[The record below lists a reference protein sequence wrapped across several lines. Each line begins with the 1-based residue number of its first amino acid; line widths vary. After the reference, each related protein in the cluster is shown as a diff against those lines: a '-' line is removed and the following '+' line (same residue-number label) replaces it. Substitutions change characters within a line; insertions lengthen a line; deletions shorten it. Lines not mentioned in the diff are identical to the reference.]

1 MQGYGLSSK
10 ENAERNSICQGVA
23 DSSVM
28 LQAQWQAWL
37 ASRNAALEES
47 ARIARMPDEGFAREF
62 PDLWQRFENSWYPT
76 WEMIGDAILRLKE
89 LCAPDSEQWS

>member
-23 DSSVM
+23 YSSVI
-28 LQAQWQAWL
+28 LQAQWEAWL

-47 ARIARMPDEGFAREF
+47 ARIAGMTDEDFARKF

-76 WEMIGDAILRLKE
+76 WEMIGDAILRLKK
-89 LCAPDSEQWS
+89 LYARDN